1 MPPPNIEII
10 KIFVIWPRCIFKKGI
25 NKTAI
30 IKNLIVVNKNGGNS
44 FTPIFA
50 EINASPHARL
60 MDNTMKIS
68 IVFNTC
74 SFLHHFLY
82 AE

>member
-1 MPPPNIEII
+1 M
-10 KIFVIWPRCIFKKGI
+10 
-25 NKTAI
+25 

-60 MDNTMKIS
+60 MDNTMNMS
-68 IVFNTC
+68 IVLNTG
-74 SFLHHFLY
+74 SFLYHFLTII
-82 AE
+82 